1 MARILLY
8 HVCLPG
14 MNMLDKIAKHF
25 EFQQQS
31 LNLRAYRAEVLA
43 SNLANDDTPN
53 YKAVDFDFGKAL
65 SSAQS
70 QQQGAGLSMTRT
82 SAAHLDGVA
91 GGAADGKPALA
102 YRHSV
107 QPSLDGNSVDMDV
120 ERAAFTDNSLRY
132 QSTLTFLNRRITGL
146 ADAIKGGQ

>member
-1 MARILLY
+1 
-8 HVCLPG
+8 
-14 MNMLDKIAKHF
+14 MLDKIAKHF

-65 SSAQS
+65 SGAQS
-70 QQQGAGLSMTRT
+70 QQQGAGLAMART
-82 SAAHLDGVA
+82 SAGHLDGVA
-91 GGAADGKPALA
+91 ATAADGKPELG

>member
-1 MARILLY
+1 
-8 HVCLPG
+8 
-14 MNMLDKIAKHF
+14 MLDKIAKHF
-25 EFQQQS
+25 EFQQKS

-53 YKAVDFDFGKAL
+53 YKAVDFDFGQAL
-65 SSAQS
+65 SAAQS
-70 QQQGAGLSMTRT
+70 QQGGTLAMVRT
-82 SAAHLDGVA
+82 SAAHLDGAA
-91 GGAADGKPALA
+91 GTASDKPNLA
-102 YRHSV
+102 YRNSV

>member
-1 MARILLY
+1 
-8 HVCLPG
+8 
-14 MNMLDKIAKHF
+14 MLDKIAKHF
-25 EFQQQS
+25 EFQQKS

-53 YKAVDFDFGKAL
+53 YKAVDFDFGQAL
-65 SSAQS
+65 SAAQS
-70 QQQGAGLSMTRT
+70 QQGGALAMTRT
-82 SAAHLDGVA
+82 SAAHLDGAA
-91 GGAADGKPALA
+91 GTASDKPNLA
-102 YRHSV
+102 YRNSV